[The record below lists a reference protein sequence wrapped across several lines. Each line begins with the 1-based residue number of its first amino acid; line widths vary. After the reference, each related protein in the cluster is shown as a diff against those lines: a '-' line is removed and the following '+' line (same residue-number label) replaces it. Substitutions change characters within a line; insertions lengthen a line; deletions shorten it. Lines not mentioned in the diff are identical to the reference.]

1 MNSKIIISI
10 IFYYFGLLCSYGQ
23 NSIPT
28 RDYQVDLENEAVS
41 QYMREVVYKPHDKSL
56 IDNYRQDLQYRGD
69 WPNPVVM
76 DLPQSTTDS
85 LFIYCCDD
93 ETFQDSLKY
102 RVSTTQNTAELY
114 NLIPNRIYRYQI
126 KDDNDI
132 LQQGKIYTS
141 GQLRQIKVCSSVAN
155 VRDLGGWKT
164 TNNMQI
170 RYGKIIR
177 GSELNGIHIATD
189 EGINTLRGLGT
200 SAELDLRADYNKEH
214 SISAFEFNRYS
225 SEDGEIPAYYY
236 SSDSGQLPSHMTD
249 DTYLTKWRLE
259 FKFIMKNLRKGRSI
273 YEHCVYGKDRTGYL
287 SFLLEGL
294 LGVSYSDLAK
304 EYELSFFVHKTE
316 STKDSID
323 KVFDYIE
330 TMDGETLRDKFNT
343 FFVEK
348 IRIKQSDIDDFR
360 NLMLEAIKPE
370 YQGDVN
376 DDGEIKNDDVVA
388 IINYIAG
395 KTSEI
400 SAKAFDVN
408 KDNVVNIADIIKVV
422 NIIQGNR

>member
-10 IFYYFGLLCSYGQ
+10 IFYYFGLICSYGQ
-23 NSIPT
+23 NPIPT
-28 RDYQVDLENEAVS
+28 RDYQVDLENEAVR
-41 QYMREVVYKPHDKSL
+41 QYMRDVVYRPHDESL
-56 IDNYRQDLQYRGD
+56 IDNYRKDLQYRGD

-76 DLPQSTTDS
+76 DIPQSLAYYLYID
-85 LFIYCCDD
+85 CCDD
-93 ETFQDSLKY
+93 ETLKDSLTFEFSAKKNI
-102 RVSTTQNTAELY
+102 VKLY
-114 NLIPNRIYRYQI
+114 NFIPNRIYRYQI
-126 KDDNDI
+126 KDENDNV

-141 GQLRQIKVCSSVAN
+141 GQLRQIKVCSSVTN

-164 TNNMQI
+164 VDNMQL
-170 RYGKIIR
+170 RYGKIFR
-177 GSELNGIHIATD
+177 GTELNGNHSVTNK
-189 EGINTLRGLGT
+189 GINILYEIGIG
-200 SAELDLRADYNKEH
+200 AELDLRADYNRAYG
-214 SISAFEFNRYS
+214 ISAFDFSNDDS
-225 SEDGEIPAYYY
+225 SGEIPTYYY

-249 DTYLTKWRLE
+249 SIYLNKWQLE
-259 FKFIMKNLRKGRSI
+259 FQFIVNNLRKGRAI

-294 LGVSYSDLAK
+294 LGMSYSDLVK
-304 EYELSFFVHKTE
+304 EYELSFFIYNKK

-330 TMDGETLRDKFNT
+330 TMDGATLRDKFNS

-348 IRIKQSDIDDFR
+348 LRIKQTDIDEFR

-370 YQGDVN
+370 NQGDVN
-376 DDGEIKNDDVVA
+376 GDGEIKIDDVVA

-408 KDNVVNIADIIKVV
+408 KDNTVNISDIIKVV
-422 NIIQGNR
+422 NIIQGYR

>member
-10 IFYYFGLLCSYGQ
+10 IFYYFGLICSYGQ
-23 NSIPT
+23 NPIPT
-28 RDYQVDLENEAVS
+28 RDYQVDLENEAVK
-41 QYMREVVYKPHDKSL
+41 QYMRDVVYRPHDESL
-56 IDNYRQDLQYRGD
+56 IDNYRKDLQYRGD

-76 DLPQSTTDS
+76 DIPQSS
-85 LFIYCCDD
+85 AYNLSIVCCDD
-93 ETFQDSLKY
+93 ITLQDSLTFNVY
-102 RVSTTQNTAELY
+102 TTDNTVELY
-114 NLIPNRIYRYQI
+114 NLIPNRIYRYHI
-126 KDDNDI
+126 KDGNDI

-141 GQLRQIKVCSSVAN
+141 GQLRQIKVCNTVAN

-164 TNNMQI
+164 ADNMQL
-170 RYGKIIR
+170 RYGKLIR
-177 GSELNGIHIATD
+177 GTELNGNFIATD
-189 EGINTLRGLGT
+189 EGIDILRGLGIE
-200 SAELDLRADYNKEH
+200 AELDLRADYNEGH
-214 SISAFEFNRYS
+214 SISAFGFNRYS
-225 SEDGEIPAYYY
+225 SEDYEIPTYYY

-259 FKFIMKNLRKGRSI
+259 FKFIMKSLRKGRAI
-273 YEHCVYGKDRTGYL
+273 YEHCVYGKDRTGFL

-294 LGVSYSDLAK
+294 LGVSYSDMVK
-304 EYELSFFVHKTE
+304 DYELSFFIYKKE

-330 TMDGETLRDKFNT
+330 TMDGATLRDKFNS

-348 IRIKQSDIDDFR
+348 LRIKQTDIDDFR

-370 YQGDVN
+370 NQGDVN
-376 DDGEIKNDDVVA
+376 GDGEIKIDDVVA

-408 KDNVVNIADIIKVV
+408 KDNTVNISDIIKVV
-422 NIIQGNR
+422 NIIQGYR